1 MGASGDL
8 TQIKHPGLAT
18 ATGSRKWFPLSDLV
32 GHSPGFAR
40 LLGRCK
46 GANPELTCCLYSHAT
61 GKTGIPCL
69 GEPISPSFAISS
81 LISFFCLRQGPTV

>member
-8 TQIKHPGLAT
+8 TQIRHPGLAT

-32 GHSPGFAR
+32 GHSLGFAR
-40 LLGRCK
+40 FLGRRK

-61 GKTGIPCL
+61 AKTSIPCL
-69 GEPISPSFAISS
+69 GEPISPSFPFPV
-81 LISFFCLRQGPTV
+81 LLCFVV